1 MEVSAPAQAEQEV
14 KFLRKFLLGGES
26 WRVGVVNLAVLVCV
40 LRTTAKR
47 SSTFW
52 GKSAPQRKSLL
63 PTDETPSYTC
73 SVYNCTAAT
82 QGGGGLNS
90 LNSALNPPV
99 ILHALPTRLTSCLSV
114 YALQCSAWTSYSAMA
129 PAAIFHL
136 RKWSMPC
143 KMRRWNVLTLSALL
157 LHGPWWQNSFVT
169 LRRPAYY
176 DKFMLFTLDT
186 H

>member
-1 MEVSAPAQAEQEV
+1 M

-40 LRTTAKR
+40 LRTTAK
-47 SSTFW
+47 
-52 GKSAPQRKSLL
+52 KVVNVLRKKCTPEKILAT

-82 QGGGGLNS
+82 QGGGVKLPKLCS
-90 LNSALNPPV
+90 KSARYSSRTAYTSD
-99 ILHALPTRLTSCLSV
+99 ILFVGVCTTML
-114 YALQCSAWTSYSAMA
+114 WTSYSAMA

-143 KMRRWNVLTLSALL
+143 KMRRWTVLTLSALL

-169 LRRPAYY
+169 LRRLAYY